1 MLGPRTTEG
10 ARAPLFDRLTD
21 LDPRSQTEPRPLRT
35 LNRRELRASVR
46 RELER
51 LLNTRCSIPLPLL
64 YERERSVVDYG
75 IPDFTFLSP
84 QNPDD
89 QRRLAWVLSRTV
101 AAFEPR
107 LRNVRVTVEGAAQN
121 PRALLVRLDGDL
133 VVESITEPVSFPA
146 VVYDKTGEVA
156 LLDA

>member
-1 MLGPRTTEG
+1 MLGLKTTEG
-10 ARAPLFDRLTD
+10 ARAPLFDRLVD
-21 LDPRSQTEPRPLRT
+21 LDPKSQVELRPLRT
-35 LNRRELRASVR
+35 LTRRELMTSVR

-51 LLNTRCSIPLPLL
+51 LLNTRCSIPMRLL

-89 QRRLAWVLSRTV
+89 QRRLAWVLSRTI

-107 LRNVRVTVEGAAQN
+107 LRNVRVTVEQVARSPQ
-121 PRALLVRLDGDL
+121 ALLIRVDAEL

-146 VVYDKTGEVA
+146 IVHNRTGEVE